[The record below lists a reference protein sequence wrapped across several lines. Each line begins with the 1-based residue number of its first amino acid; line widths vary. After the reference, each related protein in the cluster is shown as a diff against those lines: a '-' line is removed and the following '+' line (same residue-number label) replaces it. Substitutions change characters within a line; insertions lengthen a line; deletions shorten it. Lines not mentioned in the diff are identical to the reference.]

1 MLRNTTLLLIA
12 TLLLTCQSE
21 QGVTVPV
28 EYAGALK
35 NIMRKGDLSAQF
47 NLADLGDQ
55 QHLFALGALAE
66 LKGEILVMDGQAYI
80 SSEEDEKVKIDS
92 TLNHEATLLVYSE
105 VKEWLAVDIPAA
117 MQSKDDLEAFVEE
130 QAMLNG
136 INSDQPFPFRMEGVL
151 RSFDW
156 HVINWPEGDKEHS
169 HEKHIS
175 SGPHGTLA
183 NTAAEVLGFYSKHHH
198 AIFTHHTT
206 NMHLH
211 VRTMD
216 GQLAGH
222 LDDLELGEGM
232 KLLLPVVPAV
242 D

>member
-1 MLRNTTLLLIA
+1 M
-12 TLLLTCQSE
+12 
-21 QGVTVPV
+21 
-28 EYAGALK
+28 
-35 NIMRKGDLSAQF
+35 
-47 NLADLGDQ
+47 
-55 QHLFALGALAE
+55 
-66 LKGEILVMDGQAYI
+66 
-80 SSEEDEKVKIDS
+80 
-92 TLNHEATLLVYSE
+92 
-105 VKEWLAVDIPAA
+105 
-117 MQSKDDLEAFVEE
+117 
-130 QAMLNG
+130 
-136 INSDQPFPFRMEGVL
+136 
-151 RSFDW
+151 
-156 HVINWPEGDKEHS
+156 INWPEGYKEHS

-232 KLLLPVVPAV
+232 KLLLPVVPAA